1 MRISRLFLANRF
13 WAMFCI
19 ALAVV
24 FAGASLSTS
33 IDKIQHAPG
42 VSFEHDHSLFS
53 DASIIQDHADDHH
66 VPQPGDND
74 PSDHLPGSHHHHGDG
89 GSAVPVTASADSVQV
104 ALSSELLGLAPDNQ
118 TPGLRIPGP
127 ERPPKSL
134 AIPS

>member
-13 WAMFCI
+13 WAMLCI

-24 FAGASLSTS
+24 FAGTSLSTS

-53 DASIIQDHADDHH
+53 ETSIIQDHADDHH
-66 VPQPGDND
+66 APQPGDKD
-74 PSDHLPGSHHHHGDG
+74 PADHLPGSHHHHGDG
-89 GSAVPVTASADSVQV
+89 GSAVPVTAAAEAAQLVLSG
-104 ALSSELLGLAPDNQ
+104 ALHGFAPDNQ
-118 TPGLRIPGP
+118 TPSLRISGP

-134 AIPS
+134 AVPS